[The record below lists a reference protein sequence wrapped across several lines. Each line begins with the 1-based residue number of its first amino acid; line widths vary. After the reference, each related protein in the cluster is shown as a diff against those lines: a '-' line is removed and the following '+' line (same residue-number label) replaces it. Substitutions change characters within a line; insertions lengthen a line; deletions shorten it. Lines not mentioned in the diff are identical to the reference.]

1 MSQNNTVLKHM
12 QSGRPINPKIAY
24 EDYKIMRL
32 ASRISDLKHE
42 GNTIHSK
49 TIKNGKKRY
58 SEYWMEVDPT
68 MNLFKSNYGGLQ

>member
-32 ASRISDLKHE
+32 ASLISDLKRE
-42 GNTIHSK
+42 GHTILDK

>member
-12 QSGRPINPKIAY
+12 QSGRPINPQIAY

-32 ASRISDLKHE
+32 ASLISDLKRE
-42 GNTIHSK
+42 GHTILDK